1 MKTATKNLKGFIKL
15 LINTL
20 TILILFT
27 FSGLQLNC
35 KTTWIWNLDEIF
47 NHGCLHC
54 AFLEPLYDL
63 KAIRAHEAEDEIQ
76 NVQRFWEVEN
86 VSKQHIKFNKAMEA
100 TALHARYL
108 YIVTSVGHY
117 YAETIESLEC
127 TEFHIFKLLK
137 GDCPSIAC
145 W

>member
-1 MKTATKNLKGFIKL
+1 MKTVTKNMKGFIKL

-27 FSGLQLNC
+27 FSALQLNC

-47 NHGCLHC
+47 NHGCLYC

-63 KAIRAHEAEDEIQ
+63 KAIRAHEAKDEIQ
-76 NVQRFWEVEN
+76 DFQRFWEVEN
-86 VSKQHIKFNKAMEA
+86 VSKQHIKFTKATEA

-108 YIVTSVGHY
+108 YNVTSVGHY

-127 TEFHIFKLLK
+127 TEFHIFKLIK
-137 GDCPSIAC
+137 VDCPSTAC
-145 W
+145 S